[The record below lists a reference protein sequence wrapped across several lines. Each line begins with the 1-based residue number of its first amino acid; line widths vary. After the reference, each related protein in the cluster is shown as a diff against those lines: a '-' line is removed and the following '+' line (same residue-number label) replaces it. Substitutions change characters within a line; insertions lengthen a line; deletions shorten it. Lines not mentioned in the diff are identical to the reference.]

1 MCEGGVREVWVGEV
15 GERCGRGVGE
25 VCEGGERE
33 VRVGGG
39 GGRGRCEGGAWSSM
53 RMCSCGL
60 TLPEGSAAAALSTAQ
75 LMRGSE

>member
-1 MCEGGVREVWVGEV
+1 MGEVWA
-15 GERCGRGVGE
+15 RCA
-25 VCEGGERE
+25 RE
-33 VRVGGG
+33 VRGRCEWVV